1 MTQSKQSLPC
11 ARGAY
16 TDLGELVRLR
26 APAARLKLS
35 PPAAALAQL
44 AGPLRSNF
52 RGRGIEFE
60 EVRKYAAGDD
70 VRNIDW
76 RVTARTGEV
85 FTKQFREERERPVFI
100 MVDQRPAMFFGS
112 RNTLKSVQAVHVASL
127 LAWATIEAGDRLG
140 GLVLGQHEHHE
151 VRPRRSRH
159 AVMELLRLMHTFNHE
174 LGTSSTSVEQTPLSN
189 ALVSL
194 RRVLRPGALL
204 FVISDFA
211 DWDDECVRQLR
222 LLSRHTEINA
232 IRIGDPLERALPGI
246 GRAAVSD
253 GNQRREL
260 ETGDARLRQRYSEA
274 AETIESSL
282 RDCLSRSGVPMI
294 RIDTVDS
301 ALGIL
306 MRYFRGGR
314 R

>member
-1 MTQSKQSLPC
+1 MTQATTNIPR
-11 ARGAY
+11 ATGAY
-16 TDLGELVRLR
+16 TDLSELVRLR
-26 APAARLKLS
+26 ALATRIRIS
-35 PPAAALAQL
+35 PPARALAQL

-100 MVDQRPAMFFGS
+100 MIDQRASMFFGS
-112 RNTLKSVQAVHVASL
+112 RTTLKSVQAAHVGAL
-127 LAWATIEAGDRLG
+127 LGWATIEAGDRLG
-140 GLVLGQHEHHE
+140 GLVLGPTEHHE

-159 AVMELLRLMHTFNHE
+159 AVMELLRLVHTFNHE
-174 LGTSSTSVEQTPLSN
+174 LTIDTLRQEQTRLSE
-189 ALVSL
+189 AMVSL

-204 FVISDFA
+204 IMISDFV

-232 IRIGDPLERALPGI
+232 VRISDQLERELPGF
-246 GRAAVSD
+246 GRIAVSD
-253 GNQRREL
+253 GASRREL
-260 ETGDARLRQRYSEA
+260 DTADKTLRARYSESA
-274 AETIESSL
+274 DMQTHQL
-282 RDCLSRSGVPMI
+282 RDCLARSGVPL
-294 RIDTVDS
+294 IDMDTTDA
-301 ALGIL
+301 ALEVL
-306 MRYFRGGR
+306 LRYYRGGR